1 MIHSIHNN
9 ELSVAIS
16 TKGAELQSIINKDF
30 GIEYIWGGDAAFWGK
45 KSPVLFPIVG
55 GLKNN
60 SYQYN
65 GKNYQLPRHGFAR
78 DMEFAVTAQEEDSI
92 TFIHNSN
99 EDTLAKYPFHFS
111 FSLRYSLE
119 KNKLSVSY
127 IIENTGT
134 ENLLFSVGGHPAFKV
149 PLIDGTV
156 FEDYYLQFNK
166 VENAGRW
173 PLSKEGLIENFTTPV
188 LENTDKL
195 PLTQSLFYKDAMVF
209 KHLESNSI
217 SILNNKNVHGLT
229 VNFEGF
235 PYMGI
240 WNSGNANFV
249 CIEPWCGIADSVN
262 STGKLEEKEGINS
275 LAANAVFERTWSIA
289 LF

>member
-217 SILNNKNVHGLT
+217 SILNNKNAHGLT

>member
-30 GIEYIWGGDAAFWGK
+30 GIEYMWGGDAAFWGK

-92 TFIHNSN
+92 TFTLNSN

-111 FSLRYSLE
+111 FSLRYTLE

-127 IIENTGT
+127 IAENAGE

-166 VENAGRW
+166 MENAGRW
-173 PLSKEGLIENFTTPV
+173 TLSAEGLIENFTTPV
-188 LENTDKL
+188 LENTDRL
-195 PLTQSLFYKDAMVF
+195 PLMQSLFNKDALVF
-209 KHLESNSI
+209 KHLQSNSI

-249 CIEPWCGIADSVN
+249 CIEPWCGIADGVN